1 MLINHIKNENFYKFK
16 YIFILFIFLP
26 NLLFAGG
33 NFDNIF
39 KKANNLYKRG
49 EYEKALKSYK
59 LIEDNGYKSSDLYYN
74 LGNSYAKLNK
84 FGYAIL
90 YYEKALFLD
99 PNNNNAEYNL
109 KLINKKNIDKI
120 INESGKA
127 EMAGVNEI
135 YNFLRALSTSMLIY
149 IFLGLW
155 TIIWFILIMKKFN
168 KFKANS
174 YTFLTILF
182 SLIALFNFLL
192 IVGNYYSVNKVK
204 LGVAVVSEINVI
216 DGPDDEY
223 KKIFK
228 IHEGLKVQITDERE
242 GWYQITLPN
251 GNIGWVKDTEVKEI

>member
-1 MLINHIKNENFYKFK
+1 MNQIKKEKFYRFK
-16 YIFILFIFLP
+16 YFVIFFIFLP
-26 NLLFAGG
+26 NLLTANN
-33 NFDNIF
+33 NFNNIF

-49 EYEKALKSYK
+49 EYQKALKSYK
-59 LIEDNGYKSSDLYYN
+59 LIEENDYKSSSLYYN

-90 YYEKALFLD
+90 YYEKSLFLN

-109 KLINKKNIDKI
+109 KLVNKKNIDKI

-149 IFLGLW
+149 IFILLW
-155 TIIWFILIMKKFN
+155 IFIWFILIMKKFN
-168 KFKANS
+168 KLKSNS

-182 SLIALFNFLL
+182 SLIALFNFIL

-216 DGPDDEY
+216 DGPDEEY

-242 GWYQITLPN
+242 NWYQITLPN
-251 GNIGWVKDTEVKEI
+251 GNIGWVKNSEVKKI